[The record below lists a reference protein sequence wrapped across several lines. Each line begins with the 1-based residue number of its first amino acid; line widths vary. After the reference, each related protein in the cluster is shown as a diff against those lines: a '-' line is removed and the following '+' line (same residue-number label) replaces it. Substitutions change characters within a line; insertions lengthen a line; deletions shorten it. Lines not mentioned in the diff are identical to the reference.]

1 MKLYEKH
8 HPESRRLWLFKAVFG
23 TLFSILF
30 FVLFYRQTF
39 QNADF
44 LEKERKQGQRRIIR
58 PGPRGDV
65 LDREGNLLI
74 GNRAHFSATL
84 HIEQLKSEI
93 WENKVKLR
101 KLALQLREELS
112 NMNSCSL
119 EQLLVRCSQEEF
131 VQKRKITLYGQAKKT
146 ERDWKLVRVFLNG
159 KRQFVIQDSKGNWE
173 VELNRGELEKL
184 SGIIFEAANEKVQV
198 NVAGLFTTAFKLAD
212 NGSVIPFLQ
221 DKVSNFNWIQSIWPR
236 EGENRPDFQFSTSGF
251 SIDWESRYAT
261 VLKYLEQVNRLTSRE
276 EVITMDELKSHWRR
290 RLVLPLKLANNLRPE
305 EYAILVE
312 EIAPESPIQ
321 VQAEAIRHYPEKSLA
336 SHVLGYVGSGYEADP
351 QALSGADL
359 ATFEIKGRTGKAG
372 IEKEFDSLLR
382 GKDGG
387 DIWRVNPM
395 GSRFD
400 RIERSPSMKGKSL
413 QLSLDRDLQRVAE
426 QSLDRMI
433 DAVASRRTL
442 PDANWRKTIERRTR
456 KALEDTNERD
466 LSPELLISAF
476 VDAPFP
482 LNGEQASTVAGFNGT
497 TQDADRLLHL
507 LYSRGVLSQPDKER
521 KEYVLAPPLLP
532 PAAAVL
538 LDLNSYETLVLA
550 SKPAYN
556 LEELS
561 PFIPQSVYDH
571 IQRREAW
578 LPRACHPGYAPAS
591 PFKLVTAL
599 AGIRHSVLNPE
610 EKILCK
616 GIHRGMECHV
626 FPGSHGEVSLR
637 QAIAQ
642 SCNVYFF
649 KCAERM
655 GYEALIEEAKF
666 LGFTE
671 NPQLQLPSLRDI
683 PIVPDPAWKKNHL
696 GVKWTL
702 EDTFNISIGQGG
714 LRQSPLQM
722 ACFAA
727 KLANNST
734 TFVPTLLRNAPSAP
748 REENSLDVNSSGYQA
763 IIEGMALATTNGT
776 ARRCKIEGIEV
787 AGKTGTGQ
795 WRNRNMELNLAW
807 FIGFA
812 PVKKPEVA
820 IAVLVEGVIPQD
832 HIQGGLTATPVAKE
846 ILSAYFSKYRKRLAS
861 SANNQNP

>member
-8 HPESRRLWLFKAVFG
+8 HPESRRLWLFKVIFG

-30 FVLFYRQTF
+30 FVLSYRQIF

-44 LEKERKQGQRRIIR
+44 SEKERKQGQRRIIR

-65 LDREGNLLI
+65 IDREGNLLI

-101 KLALQLREELS
+101 KLAMLLRDELS
-112 NMNSCSL
+112 KMNSCSL
-119 EQLLVRCSQEEF
+119 EQLLVRCSKENFIQN
-131 VQKRKITLYGQAKKT
+131 RKITLHGQANQAVQGW
-146 ERDWKLVRVFLNG
+146 DRVKVFIG
-159 KRQFVIQDSKGNWE
+159 QDRQFVLQDAEGKWE
-173 VELNRGELEKL
+173 FEVPLTTWGGEAKI
-184 SGIIFEAANEKVQV
+184 SFESVNENVQV
-198 NVAGLFTTAFKLAD
+198 NVAGLFVTAFRLEKT
-212 NGSVIPFLQ
+212 GRTIPFR
-221 DKVSNFNWIQSIWPR
+221 KENPSNSNWFQSFW
-236 EGENRPDFQFSTSGF
+236 ESNNKGSSDFQFSTSGF
-251 SIDWESRYAT
+251 SLDWESRFAT
-261 VLKYLEQVNRLTSRE
+261 VQKYLARVNMLTSRN
-276 EVITMDELKSHWRR
+276 EVITMDQLKVHWRR
-290 RLVLPLKLANNLRPE
+290 RLVMPMKLANNLRPD

-312 EIAPESPIQ
+312 EISPNSPIQ

-351 QALSGADL
+351 KALSGADL
-359 ATFEIKGRTGKAG
+359 ATFEIKGRTGKTG
-372 IEKEFDSLLR
+372 IEKEFNSLLK

-400 RIERSPSMKGKSL
+400 RIERSPAVKGNSL
-413 QLSLDRDLQRVAE
+413 KLSLDRDLQKVAE
-426 QSLDRMI
+426 QSMERMI
-433 DAVASRRTL
+433 KAVASRRIL

-456 KALEDTNERD
+456 KALAGTNERD
-466 LSPELLISAF
+466 VSAELLISAF

-482 LNGEQASTVAGFNGT
+482 LNGIQASTVAGFKGT
-497 TQDADRLLHL
+497 AKDAERLLHL
-507 LYSRGVLSQPDKER
+507 LYSRGVLAQPNQEV

-538 LDLNSYETLVLA
+538 LDLNSRETLVLA
-550 SKPAYN
+550 SKPGYN
-556 LEELS
+556 LEHLS
-561 PFIPQSVYDH
+561 PYIPQSVYDQ

-655 GYEALIEEAKF
+655 GYAALIEEAKL

-671 NPQLQLPSLRDI
+671 NPKLQIPSVRDT

-734 TFVPTLLRNAPSAP
+734 TFEPTLLRNAS
-748 REENSLDVNSSGYQA
+748 SLPQEVNALEVNSTGYQA

-776 ARRCKIEGIEV
+776 ARRCKIEGVEV

-812 PVKKPEVA
+812 PVKNPEVA

-832 HIQGGLTATPVAKE
+832 HIQGGLTATPVAKD
-846 ILSAYFSKYRKRLAS
+846 ILSAYFTKYRTRLAS
-861 SANNQNP
+861 SVNNE